1 MGAKRPENSV
11 NENLNQSK
19 RSEQFNMIEKKNLF
33 ELEILQFI
41 KSGKFFL

>member
-19 RSEQFNMIEKKNLF
+19 RSEQFNMIEKNRF
-33 ELEILQFI
+33 ELEILQLI
-41 KSGKFFL
+41 KSGKFYL